1 MAFQALVSIRW
12 PPPVACS
19 IITLLVPQLFRF
31 AHRDL
36 IFYAFTCRLSSQ
48 RTWRGRG
55 STPVYLSTA
64 WLCLCDSVSVP
75 LILRAVPH
83 RQFCQLYY
91 DSDVIFEAS
100 GKGCD
105 IRGLIKAWVWERL
118 GLVDSQSH
126 TETNQWNL
134 LPYDTVPSCYRVQAQ
149 WPCKAR

>member
-1 MAFQALVSIRW
+1 MLS
-12 PPPVACS
+12 
-19 IITLLVPQLFRF
+19 LLTENLERE
-31 AHRDL
+31 
-36 IFYAFTCRLSSQ
+36 
-48 RTWRGRG
+48 
-55 STPVYLSTA
+55 PVYLSTA

-75 LILRAVPH
+75 LTLRAAHIHVVGHPTAR

-91 DSDVIFEAS
+91 DSDAIFEAS

-134 LPYDTVPSCYRVQAQ
+134 LPYDTVPSCCRVQAQ
-149 WPCKAR
+149 WPCKAAKIAQGVCPDLEAGGGGFLQKMRWLD